1 MIPYYT
7 NGVSFVPIYDPRF
20 KWVDKHYK
28 GEVREILHGDVVT
41 QESHPFA
48 FYSDLVAQ
56 LVSRHKKLHDIF
68 HIGQIFCVSDRFRN
82 LIEKFEPNTHKFFE
96 VNLLDKSGTRFTG
109 RYYLFNICTSID
121 ALIIEKSS
129 LKKYYSA
136 DGTRFSV
143 AERGGD
149 RFRCLSKV
157 VTQNKHIWFD
167 MRTEFTI
174 YVSDALFAQ
183 IKREKIA
190 GFEEFQFASVE

>member
-1 MIPYYT
+1 MPYYT
-7 NGVSFVPIYDPRF
+7 RGISFVPIYDPLF
-20 KWVDKHYK
+20 KWVDNHYK
-28 GEVREILHGDVVT
+28 GEVREVAPGVVISI
-41 QESHPFA
+41 ESHPFA
-48 FYSDLVAQ
+48 FYPDLIAQ
-56 LVSRHKKLHDIF
+56 VVTRHKKLYDF
-68 HIGQIFCVSDRFRN
+68 FQIGQIFCVSDRFRN
-82 LIEKFEPNTHKFFE
+82 LIEKFEPDTHKFFE
-96 VNLLDKSGTRFTG
+96 VSILDKGGNKFAG
-109 RYYLFNICTSID
+109 RYFLFNICTSVD

-167 MRTEFTI
+167 IRTHSTI
-174 YVSDALFAQ
+174 YVSDAVFAQ

-190 GFEEFQFASVE
+190 GFEEFDFASAE